1 MMQHPFLTMIEQHS
15 AAIDRVCR
23 SFAHTAEDREDLR
36 QDIVLNLWRGWAR
49 YRPTA
54 RGVTW
59 VWRVAVNTG
68 ISWRR
73 HRGRQIQTIS
83 IDDEMNQHDSFF
95 AVGNPSHNEQVD
107 HLRELV
113 SLLPTKEQQ
122 LIGLYLD
129 GWQHDEIACMLGISL
144 TNVQTR
150 LSRIRKHLKEIN
162 DKIEH
167 RT

>member
-73 HRGRQIQTIS
+73 HRGRQVETVPINADEEHPP
-83 IDDEMNQHDSFF
+83 IDFVDKTASNRDEV
-95 AVGNPSHNEQVD
+95 A
-107 HLRELV
+107 HLHELIA
-113 SLLPTKEQQ
+113 LLPTKEQQ

-129 GWQHDEIACMLGISL
+129 GWQQDEMAHMLGISL

-150 LSRIRKHLKEIN
+150 LMRIRQKLKETN
-162 DKIEH
+162 EKIEH
-167 RT
+167 